1 MDTITV
7 RVVKEGLVEVVEF
20 DSEDGGLAESILD
33 EAWESDGVAEST
45 RDEGESEQPEL
56 SIEELEEFFAGP
68 H

>member
-7 RVVKEGLVEVVEF
+7 RIVKEGVVEVAEL
-20 DSEDGGLAESILD
+20 DSEDGALAESILD

-45 RDEGESEQPEL
+45 PDEGESEQPEL
-56 SIEELEEFFAGP
+56 SIEELEQFFAGP